1 MVTTNEYMGVGNG
14 GSGGAFVL
22 PVFQPTIYELPLCW
36 ELSLLSTVLA
46 HSSVDLVALVLDLD
60 IEYRTLISVWYW
72 KSGRVPPNFLA
83 HYVHLIY

>member
-60 IEYRTLISVWYW
+60 IEYCTLISVWYW